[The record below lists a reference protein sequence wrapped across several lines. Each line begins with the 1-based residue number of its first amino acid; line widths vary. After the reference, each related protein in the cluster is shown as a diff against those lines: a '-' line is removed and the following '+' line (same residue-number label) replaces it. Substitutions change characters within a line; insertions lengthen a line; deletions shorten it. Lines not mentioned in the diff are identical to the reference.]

1 MNRVKQL
8 TDASHPY
15 TYFKG
20 PVLTFWADCTYNLS
34 ASRSTGSGTRI
45 RILEDRL
52 RRARA
57 YLNEAQRRTPSL
69 AGVNFDA
76 LLGPMDEYSGSDPK
90 ADSKTFAAS
99 EDNNGD
105 DAATTG
111 LDDNEDNDDDKL
123 DSMMDAYGQ
132 MTVNSHDNM
141 ARDFYGAASGLA
153 FIQRT
158 KDMLQLHNGSSPGSD
173 ESPPDLSNSA
183 TVQLFDAPLPP
194 KQALHLDTPLSQ
206 LLPPRPVANRLVTVV
221 FTQVYPLFHFLC
233 AENFDESTD
242 RIYDKPSAEY
252 DEVDYAFLPLF
263 YVVIGL
269 GYLFSR
275 EEHDKHGCRNAI
287 AQG

>member
-1 MNRVKQL
+1 MI
-8 TDASHPY
+8 
-15 TYFKG
+15 
-20 PVLTFWADCTYNLS
+20 TFWTDCTYNLS

-76 LLGPMDEYSGSDPK
+76 LLGPMDEYSSSDTK
-90 ADSKTFAAS
+90 AESKPFAQS
-99 EDNNGD
+99 EDDNGD
-105 DAATTG
+105 DDGAADG
-111 LDDNEDNDDDKL
+111 NDDDDETL

-158 KDMLQLHNGSSPGSD
+158 KDMLQVHNGRSPSSED
-173 ESPPDLSNSA
+173 SPLDLSNSA

-206 LLPPRPVANRLVTVV
+206 LLPPRPVADRLVGVV
-221 FTQVYPLFHFLC
+221 FTQVYPMFHFLC

-242 RIYDKPSAEY
+242 RIYDKPSVDY
-252 DEVDYAFLPLF
+252 DEVDYGFLPLF

-275 EEHDKHGCRNAI
+275 EEHDKHGCRNAV